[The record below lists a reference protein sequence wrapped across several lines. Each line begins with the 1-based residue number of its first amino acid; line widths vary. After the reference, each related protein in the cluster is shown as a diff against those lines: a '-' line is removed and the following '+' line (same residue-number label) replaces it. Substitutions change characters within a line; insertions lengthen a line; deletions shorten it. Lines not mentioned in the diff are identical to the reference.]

1 MTDHL
6 SPEQRHRC
14 MRANRSKGTRPELRL
29 GKELWRRGW
38 HYRKNMKGVPGSPD
52 LCFKGRKV
60 AVFVDGEFW
69 HGRNWDK
76 SKLRI
81 KSRREYWW
89 PKIENNMARDARIDH
104 QLAAMGWRVIRF
116 WDSEVMKNV
125 SGCADKVEELL
136 RQEQLEHLHR
146 IYTYDTRYEEP
157 PSLAAEEDI
166 E

>member
-6 SPEQRHRC
+6 TPEQRHRC
-14 MRANRSKGTRPELRL
+14 MRANRSKGTRPEIRL
-29 GKELWRRGW
+29 GRELWHRGW
-38 HYRKNMKGVPGSPD
+38 RYRRNMKGVPGSPD

-69 HGRNWDK
+69 HGRNWDEAK
-76 SKLRI
+76 MRI

-89 PKIENNMARDARIDH
+89 PKIENNIARDTRIDR

-116 WDSEVMKNV
+116 WDSDVMKNV
-125 SGCADKVEELL
+125 TACADSVEELL
-136 RQEQLEHLHR
+136 RVEQLEHLHR

-157 PSLAAEEDI
+157 ALLAAEEDM